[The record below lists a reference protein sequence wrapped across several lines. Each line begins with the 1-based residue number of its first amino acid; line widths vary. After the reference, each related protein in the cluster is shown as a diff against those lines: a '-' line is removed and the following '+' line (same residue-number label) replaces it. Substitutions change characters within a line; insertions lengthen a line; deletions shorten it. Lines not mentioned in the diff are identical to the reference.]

1 MNKQKLFWW
10 FFWLF
15 NWLVIFSF
23 WFLTGGFEF
32 SSLTESFIHLG
43 GLFGLMAAFMILT
56 QFFLMGRNLWLEKTF
71 GLDKLSRFHH
81 LNGKYSLIFLLAHP
95 LFIVSGY
102 SLAAEISFL
111 NQLKFFAFGN
121 DETLKA
127 LIALFLFVFVVL
139 SSLIVSLRKLR
150 YELWYFIHLAV
161 YLAVLLSFSHQF
173 EFGYSLTGSSL
184 FYGYWV
190 LLYLLVLFNHL
201 KFRFLRPLLNFY
213 RHGFKVGRIIRENY
227 NVVSIYISGKNLES
241 FRVLPGQFMIF
252 RFLAPEF
259 FWESHPFSLSKPM
272 NGLELRI
279 TPKEVGD
286 FTKKLQNLPLG
297 AKVII
302 EGPFGVFTDNEK
314 VSDKI
319 LLIAGGIGITPLRSL
334 AQAMVQKGK
343 DVILL
348 FGNKTRQ
355 DIVFENEFKDITGLK
370 LINVLS
376 DEKNYSGETGYIDKE
391 KIQRLVPDFLERE
404 VFLCGPEPM
413 MDSVISDLKELDFP
427 SAKLHFEKFS
437 L

>member
-1 MNKQKLFWW
+1 M
-10 FFWLF
+10 
-15 NWLVIFSF
+15 
-23 WFLTGGFEF
+23 
-32 SSLTESFIHLG
+32 
-43 GLFGLMAAFMILT
+43 
-56 QFFLMGRNLWLEKTF
+56 
-71 GLDKLSRFHH
+71 
-81 LNGKYSLIFLLAHP
+81 
-95 LFIVSGY
+95 
-102 SLAAEISFL
+102 
-111 NQLKFFAFGN
+111 
-121 DETLKA
+121 
-127 LIALFLFVFVVL
+127 
-139 SSLIVSLRKLR
+139 
-150 YELWYFIHLAV
+150 
-161 YLAVLLSFSHQF
+161 
-173 EFGYSLTGSSL
+173 
-184 FYGYWV
+184 
-190 LLYLLVLFNHL
+190 
-201 KFRFLRPLLNFY
+201 
-213 RHGFKVGRIIRENY
+213 
-227 NVVSIYISGKNLES
+227 
-241 FRVLPGQFMIF
+241 
-252 RFLAPEF
+252 
-259 FWESHPFSLSKPM
+259 
-272 NGLELRI
+272 
-279 TPKEVGD
+279 
-286 FTKKLQNLPLG
+286 
-297 AKVII
+297 II